1 MTSKMNHNDGRN
13 PDAYEGV
20 ADDFEASTGQ
30 RVLEIA
36 RLIGFHLKRG
46 VVFIPLFGV
55 VFLIMGFLWLR
66 GVQEERSLES
76 KSESLLTRLSQPAP
90 RPEMLSK
97 QAVGWDTAYQ
107 VTLDA
112 RTARSTDSDLVG
124 RVLDAATEAGLVIL
138 QTGTTDD
145 DIVKLEDDKYTITPL
160 ILRANGQLDAIG
172 KFLETLETDEF
183 AAFEI
188 QGSNM
193 TAGQVGYLLTLQG
206 VFYSLPEN
214 YGDQLAGDDEKVE
227 VISLDAAGKGGV
239 HP

>member
-20 ADDFEASTGQ
+20 GDDFEASTGR

-36 RLIGFHLKRG
+36 RLIGFHLMRE

-112 RTARSTDSDLVG
+112 RTARSTDSDLIG

-172 KFLETLETDEF
+172 KFLEILETDEF

>member
-1 MTSKMNHNDGRN
+1 MTSKMNQHDGRN
-13 PDAYEGV
+13 PGADKGV
-20 ADDFEASTGQ
+20 GVDFEASTGQ

-36 RLIGFHLKRG
+36 RLTGFHLKRE

-97 QAVGWDTAYQ
+97 QAAGWDTAYQ

-112 RTARSTDSDLVG
+112 RTARSTDSDLIG

-145 DIVKLEDDKYTITPL
+145 DIVKLEDDMYTITPL

-172 KFLETLETDEF
+172 KFLEILETDEF

-193 TAGQVGYLLTLQG
+193 TAAQVGYLLTLQG

-227 VISLDAAGKGGV
+227 VISLDTAGKGGV